1 MTSRMRQTRATVRHW
16 RNFLTGALI
25 GTLVQTPVFAAS
37 EILPGEWTARLEHDW
52 PSVVAVIAV
61 VVIAIGAAALAVR
74 ARSRAAARAPVAD
87 PKNSIGR
94 YRTSIRP

>member
-1 MTSRMRQTRATVRHW
+1 MTSRMRQTRATLRHW

-25 GTLVQTPVFAAS
+25 GTLVQTPVFAAT

-52 PSVVAVIAV
+52 PAVVAVIAV
-61 VVIAIGAAALAVR
+61 VVIAIGAAAVAVR
-74 ARSRAAARAPVAD
+74 ARARAAKAPIAD